1 MTEYK
6 KPLLFHKILSPGEF
20 KLNPGSLTRSQITL
34 FAFLILITLVI
45 KFLLIPYNMMDMG
58 DSATR
63 VWNALW
69 WAQKPFFVLPESG
82 HPLWFY
88 LMGPAIMITKEIFYT
103 PIIIMILLMTV
114 AGLYVFKTTLILSD
128 FKTALL
134 AFIIVTLNPVI
145 FRLNFEPYAQ
155 QPYLAAACI
164 MLYYFIKALFS
175 ENKNSKYFII
185 AGIFSFIAL
194 FSRPEAVFVII
205 PFCIVAFL
213 TRKKGSSYFIV
224 LSILFQFVWI
234 AISYIVYSEPFKT
247 ISDADNYTAD
257 INISGLSLA
266 PRLKGLFIPYYFL
279 VLGMTVFLFYF
290 FFRGLIYFC
299 KNKPKLL
306 LIVILIPILCP
317 AVINGIAGAKS
328 TIYHTTHY
336 IYLMFFISP
345 VLAAIGLNLDM
356 KKIRSGIMQFI
367 FASVIIL
374 SCIPLSYIKE
384 LVPEKYNKMF
394 PKIIQ
399 FIVTAD
405 EPEETWKLL
414 YFIDNNIKN
423 YPSLIFD
430 ADDNASSI
438 FYVPFRTRLAPP
450 DKILISSYNVPVEKE
465 ELKNEIKSFMIKNPK
480 GIIMFRKNPTL
491 MNSIFTGLTV
501 NHPYKRNDL
510 TKVLETDKWMVYTYE
525 PLNDLK

>member
-1 MTEYK
+1 MIEPK
-6 KPLLFHKILSPGEF
+6 KPYLFHKMLSRGEF
-20 KLNPGSLTRSQITL
+20 MLNPESLTRSQVVI
-34 FAFLILITLVI
+34 FGAVILLSLAV
-45 KFLLIPYNMMDMG
+45 KYLLIPYNMMDMG

-69 WAQKPFFVLPESG
+69 WAEKPFFVLPESG

-88 LMGPAIMITKEIFYT
+88 LIGPAIMVTKEIFYT
-103 PIIIMILLMTV
+103 PIIIMILLMTI
-114 AGLYVFKTTLILSD
+114 AGFYVFKTTLILSD

-164 MLYYFIKALFS
+164 MLFYFIKALFS
-175 ENKNSKYFII
+175 ENRNPKYFII

-194 FSRPEAVFVII
+194 FSRPEAVFVIV

-213 TRKKGSSYFIV
+213 TRKKGSYYFIV
-224 LSILFQFVWI
+224 LSILFQLVWI
-234 AISYIVYSEPFKT
+234 VVSYIVYGEPFKT

-257 INISGLSLA
+257 LDISGLSLA
-266 PRLKGLFIPYYFL
+266 LRLKGLFIPYYFL
-279 VLGMTVFLFYF
+279 VLGMTIILFYCF
-290 FFRGLIYFC
+290 IRGLIYFYR
-299 KNKPKLL
+299 NKPKLL
-306 LIVILIPILCP
+306 LIIILIPVLCP
-317 AVINGIAGAKS
+317 ALINGIAGAKS

-345 VLAAIGLNLDM
+345 VLAAIGLNLDL
-356 KKIRSGIMQFI
+356 KRIRSGILQFI
-367 FASVIIL
+367 FASVIIF

-384 LVPEKYNKMF
+384 LVPESYNKMF

-405 EPEETWKLL
+405 EPEETRKLL
-414 YFIDNNIKN
+414 DFIDHNIKN

-438 FYVPFRTRLAPP
+438 FYVPFRTGLAPP
-450 DKILISSYNVPVEKE
+450 GKIIISSYNAPVEKE
-465 ELKNEIKSFMIKNPK
+465 ELKLEIKSFTKKNPK

-501 NHPYKRNDL
+501 NLPYKRNDL
-510 TKVLETDKWMVYTYE
+510 TKALETDKWMVYTYE
-525 PLNDLK
+525 PVEEIN